1 MQSVESAPVA
11 ATDVVITPAPAPAP
25 APAPEPVTIPVS
37 EPVVAPAA
45 APAPAPAPA
54 AAPAAA
60 PAVVNADL
68 QAAFQA
74 VSSNAKFVTDV
85 TALIDSI
92 LIDGN
97 ITPSDIPQI
106 LIVSS
111 EIIHNIDSIHLSTD
125 LIPVLIK
132 MLLNEVV
139 VKKNLVPENM
149 KEDFD
154 RMVDSSVKLLMMQPL
169 VKDKLVSCFAF
180 LSCKK

>member
-11 ATDVVITPAPAPAP
+11 ATDVVIVPAAAEPVAAPAPAP
-25 APAPEPVTIPVS
+25 AP
-37 EPVVAPAA
+37 APAA

-54 AAPAAA
+54 
-60 PAVVNADL
+60 PAVAISADL
-68 QAAFQA
+68 QAAFQT
-74 VSSNAKFVTDV
+74 VSSNAKFVADV

-92 LIDGN
+92 LKDGK

-106 LIVSS
+106 LIVIS
-111 EIIHNIDSIHLSTD
+111 EIIHNIDSIHLSAD
-125 LIPVLIK
+125 LVPVLIK

-149 KEDFD
+149 KGDFD
-154 RMVDSSVKLLMMQPL
+154 RMVDSSIKLLMMQPI
-169 VKDKLVSCFAF
+169 VKDKLASCFAF